1 MILADTSG
9 LVAALVEN
17 QRTHEGAKAALAEA
31 DRPILLSP
39 FVLAELD
46 YFLAHQPGV
55 DAELAFL
62 SEVSAGA
69 YDLVAFDAFD
79 VREAEIVFD
88 KYADLGIGL
97 ADASLVVL
105 AGRYGTNRILT
116 LDERHFR
123 ALRTPSGGAFEI
135 LPADA

>member
-1 MILADTSG
+1 LILADTSG
-9 LVAALVEN
+9 VFAALVANQRLHERAKAALVE
-17 QRTHEGAKAALAEA
+17 AAG
-31 DRPILLSP
+31 PVLLSP

-46 YFLAHQPGV
+46 YFLARQAGV
-55 DAELAFL
+55 QAELAFL

-69 YDLVAFDAFD
+69 YELVAFDAHD
-79 VREAEIVFD
+79 VREAESVIERYD
-88 KYADLGIGL
+88 DLGIGL

-105 AGRYGTNRILT
+105 AGRHRANRILT

-123 ALRTPSGGAFEI
+123 VLRTPAGEPFVV